1 MSDVDEIGTGGLT
14 SPAQTGV
21 VIKARESGPLLVTG
35 PVTVVDH
42 LGNKYDTAA
51 GANIALCRCG
61 ASQKKPFCDGT
72 HKTSGFAAT
81 ETAPPPTPST

>member
-1 MSDVDEIGTGGLT
+1 MSD
-14 SPAQTGV
+14 V

-72 HKTSGFAAT
+72 HKSSGFAAM
-81 ETAPPPTPST
+81 ETAPPPMPST